1 MFVFPEDKPVIC
13 GIHSVYVDMPRL
25 IQHYLQQVPSGCI
38 HFQGPRNRGVL
49 FFKNQSIID
58 GIISQDDQLMT
69 GQKAVDNLKQADTET
84 PFSID
89 VLEIP
94 SEQMTFWAGVQ
105 SAEAIHKNL
114 STEFTDLKKLLK
126 KMSGEKLTGYIEVRI
141 DEKDETGRLFLV
153 NGKFIGGTYSWT
165 HHQLSRGTEGME
177 KLIDRT
183 KTSEGLFTV
192 YSVGLSDPTGE
203 PEPREPMPAHSDAGL
218 KALETLMQHAESTIA
233 DDKKIKNDFHT
244 LIKKK
249 FVQFVDRYAFLD
261 PFAAEFEYRDG
272 KISYSGITDEKNLAI
287 GILDSL
293 QSVMDDCGLSQEF
306 LQKLST
312 WKDQHGEQ
320 AQAWGI

>member
-13 GIHSVYVDMPRL
+13 GIHSDYVDIPRL

-38 HFQGPRNRGVL
+38 HLQGQRARGVL
-49 FFKNQSIID
+49 FFMNQSLIN
-58 GIISQDDQLMT
+58 GIIKQDDQLIT
-69 GQKAVDNLKQADTET
+69 GQKGVDILKQADTET
-84 PFSID
+84 PFFID

-203 PEPREPMPAHSDAGL
+203 PEPQEAMPTHSDAGL
-218 KALETLMQHAESTIA
+218 KALENLMQHAESTIA
-233 DDKKIKNDFHT
+233 GDKKIRNDFHT

-249 FVQFVDRYAFLD
+249 FVQFVDKYAFLD

-272 KISYSGITDEKNLAI
+272 KISYSGATDEKNLAI